1 MKNGQWY
8 ESIPKLILFRI
19 PSMPYLQDKYTMMR
33 LIVFASLLLILVSA
47 CKEDPCEAAV
57 CLNGGTCVDG
67 LGTCECLPG
76 FEGDSCQVSTFQLF
90 LGTFE
95 ADYGSCLDTPPEHRV
110 GIAQQGLEDNLTILD
125 LGDYACPSG
134 NIAVSAKVTGNSL
147 TIPEQDIDCGDIVY
161 TFAGTG
167 TANGNVLTIDFTV
180 TYDADGFIRKDECS
194 VILTKE

>member
-1 MKNGQWY
+1 
-8 ESIPKLILFRI
+8 
-19 PSMPYLQDKYTMMR
+19 MR
-33 LIVFASLLLILVSA
+33 QLVFASLLFMLVSA
-47 CKEDPCEAAV
+47 CKEDPCETAV

-76 FEGDSCQVSTFQLF
+76 FEGDSCQVSTFDLF
-90 LGTFE
+90 LGSFE
-95 ADYGSCLDTPPEHRV
+95 ADYGGCVDTPPEHRV
-110 GIAQQGLEDNLTILD
+110 GIAQQGQENSLTIID

-134 NIAVSAKVTGNSL
+134 TISVNADVSGKNL

-161 TFAGTG
+161 TFLGSGSADGS
-167 TANGNVLTIDFTV
+167 VLTIDFSV